1 MAFAA
6 QNLPT
11 AFAALIEIMG
21 VPESLLSMAVGWLA
35 RENKITI
42 EPHYGDCEIGLKL
55 GPPHAIKRANAGPL
69 ESVARHQ

>member
-1 MAFAA
+1 MRPGFAPIGEPAGRLAFAA

-42 EPHYGDCEIGLKL
+42 EPHYGDCEIGLK
-55 GPPHAIKRANAGPL
+55 
-69 ESVARHQ
+69 